1 MPAKLPPKSGVPSR
15 EAFAHRLE
23 EARIKAGFRTMRDF
37 ADALGVDEARYRR
50 WEAAET
56 EPNLSGLQ
64 AISRLTGAS
73 LDALLAMSHT
83 KTIRD
88 PYESHTLQMT
98 DFPTYPDLRGA
109 SVFITGGGSG
119 IGASLT
125 EGFLR
130 QGARVAFVQRSDST
144 AFVEEMARETGNRP
158 LFIPCD
164 ITDIAALQSAISRAS
179 EAHGPVT
186 VLVNNAANDK
196 RHKTEE
202 VDEAFWDWSIAIN
215 LKAYFFAIQA
225 VVPGMKAVGH
235 GSIINFSSISYMMGN
250 AGYPVYT
257 TANSG
262 INGLTRSIAR
272 EFGPDRIRC
281 NALAPGWVLTQ
292 KQKDLWVTPEGLQA
306 HVDRQCLKDTLEPQ
320 DIVGGTL
327 FLASSASKMMTG
339 QALVIDGG
347 VVVTG

>member
-1 MPAKLPPKSGVPSR
+1 MTLPAT
-15 EAFAHRLE
+15 FH
-23 EARIKAGFRTMRDF
+23 D
-37 ADALGVDEARYRR
+37 
-50 WEAAET
+50 
-56 EPNLSGLQ
+56 LQ
-64 AISRLTGAS
+64 
-73 LDALLAMSHT
+73 
-83 KTIRD
+83 
-88 PYESHTLQMT
+88 
-98 DFPTYPDLRGA
+98 GA

-130 QGARVAFVQRSDST
+130 QGAKVAFVQRSDAT
-144 AFVEEMARETGNRP
+144 AFCDEMQQATGIRP

-164 ITDIAALQSAISRAS
+164 ITDIAALQAAIARAA

-196 RHKTEE
+196 RHTTAE

-215 LKAYFFAIQA
+215 LKAYFFAAQA
-225 VVPGMKAVGH
+225 VVPMMKKAGGGAIVM
-235 GSIINFSSISYMMGN
+235 FSSISYMMGN

-262 INGLTRSIAR
+262 INGLTRSLAR
-272 EFGPDRIRC
+272 EFGPDRIRV

-306 HVDRQCLKDTLEPQ
+306 HIDRQCLKDTLDPA
-320 DIVGGTL
+320 DIVCGTL
-327 FLASSASKMMTG
+327 FLASRASKMMTG